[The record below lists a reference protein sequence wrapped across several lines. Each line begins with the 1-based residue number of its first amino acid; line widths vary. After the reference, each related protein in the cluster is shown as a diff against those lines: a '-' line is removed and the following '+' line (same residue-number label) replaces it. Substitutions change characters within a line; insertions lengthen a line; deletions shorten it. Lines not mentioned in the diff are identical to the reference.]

1 MSTAKKTGP
10 KANEKKAEPKAAK
23 KASAAATKPVEPKTA
38 SAAEQAK
45 AEALSDL
52 GETLEVRFGLIR
64 NDFQVR
70 KIREKSAQDE
80 LDESVKEGKLRNRF
94 VVFRD
99 ENGFFQ
105 TIEGGGRLLAM
116 QKAGHS
122 PDAYISVII
131 KPKPKTA
138 ADLVVAGTVGNIHQ
152 RMVWPDMARVVGIA
166 TGIIDEVGNIT
177 KMTNLSAGKAAAMG
191 LRTSAQL
198 SKEFGM
204 AQVTIN
210 TYQRIARAPY
220 DDLVQIY
227 EAGGSMAHGDVYA
240 AYNDRD
246 KAEALAYYVKNHAW
260 PETVQP
266 ERRRAEKKPKN
277 GAAKETQA
285 SITGKGKQKPNALK
299 GDAQTT
305 WTGPAAAPSAAA
317 PPAAAPPAAA
327 PPAAAP
333 PAAATPSGPILKGE
347 QVSLFRDPPAVPASE
362 VSAPADPPNPDA
374 DRRGRHT
381 GELEELADH
390 FGIPLELATLL
401 DAAVDHW
408 PHYALANAYETDVS
422 AMETAIAA
430 WKASEQ

>member
-23 KASAAATKPVEPKTA
+23 KPAATAKPVEPKTA

-45 AEALSDL
+45 SEALSDL

-166 TGIIDEVGNIT
+166 TGIIDEAGNIT
-177 KMTNLSAGKAAAMG
+177 KMTNLSAAKAAAMG

-240 AYNDRD
+240 AYNDKD
-246 KAEALAYYVKNHAW
+246 KAEALAHYVKNHAW

-285 SITGKGKQKPNALK
+285 SITGKGKQKPSAPK

-305 WTGPAAAPSAAA
+305 WTR
-317 PPAAAPPAAA
+317 PAAAPPAAA
-327 PPAAAP
+327 PPAAA
-333 PAAATPSGPILKGE
+333 APSGPILKGE
-347 QVSLFRDPPAVPASE
+347 QASLFRDPPVTGIIEAPAVRPDGS
-362 VSAPADPPNPDA
+362 VLADPPNPDA
-374 DRRGRHT
+374 DRRGRRA
-381 GELEELADH
+381 GELEEIADH
-390 FGIPLELATLL
+390 FGISLELAQLI
-401 DAAVDHW
+401 DAAIDHW
-408 PHYALANAYETDVS
+408 PQYGLELTHADDVG
-422 AMETAIAA
+422 AMERAVEA
-430 WKASEQ
+430 WKASGLERQES